1 MEDCVEDIK
10 QTRILVQQH
19 FLNKIKSDM
28 KIYNDSKDAIMN
40 LFNYFKMRKMDPILT
55 FDFSTWSFQER
66 TELPGGNSSSS
77 NNFPNES
84 LLKNEQP

>member
-1 MEDCVEDIK
+1 M
-10 QTRILVQQH
+10 IL
-19 FLNKIKSDM
+19 FKSFDEFTFSEL
-28 KIYNDSKDAIMN
+28 IGGI
-40 LFNYFKMRKMDPILT
+40 FGWIILT

-84 LLKNEQP
+84 LGLYNLSLLKNLNWNF